1 MIRAVRRLARDC
13 ADGKVVPETI
23 DETVFESYLDTM
35 DTGSRSFDP
44 YQWGTAAFQLFIV
57 AAGIYGILFYR
68 DSMAG
73 FYKRGIRKGNCAV

>member
-35 DTGSRSFDP
+35 G
-44 YQWGTAAFQLFIV
+44 
-57 AAGIYGILFYR
+57 YR
-68 DSMAG
+68 IPI
-73 FYKRGIRKGNCAV
+73 F